1 MVPPE
6 IGHVTNQ
13 DSYFGPKGVCIREVS
28 LDTVES
34 SYQAHALIGITVK
47 RYALHN
53 EVGQIAGVKFDHAS
67 KSDIIG

>member
-1 MVPPE
+1 MVPLE

-13 DSYFGPKGVCIREVS
+13 DSYFGPKGVCIREAS

-47 RYALHN
+47 
-53 EVGQIAGVKFDHAS
+53 
-67 KSDIIG
+67 